1 MPKQAG
7 EQGKAMNGQAQGQ
20 EVQKNKRNTKKQDI
34 EFFSNEKGPATCCG
48 VLVFNS

>member
-20 EVQKNKRNTKKQDI
+20 EVRKNERKRKRQDI
-34 EFFSNEKGPATCCG
+34 EPF
-48 VLVFNS
+48 